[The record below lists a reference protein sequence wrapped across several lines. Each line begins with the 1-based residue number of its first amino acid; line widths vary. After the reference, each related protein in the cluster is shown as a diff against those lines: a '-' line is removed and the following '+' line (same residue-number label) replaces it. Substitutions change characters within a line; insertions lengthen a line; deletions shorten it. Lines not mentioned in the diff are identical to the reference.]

1 VSPWSERARWMLD
14 HHGLA
19 FQKIEHIPFL
29 GERRL
34 RKVLGN
40 PAGRVTVPVL
50 IADGQ
55 TLADS
60 WEIALYAERVGQ
72 GTKLIAE
79 ELAADVRRWHDLAER
94 SLSAG
99 RALTIA
105 SLLANDAALE
115 EMLPPATPR
124 LARRLLRP
132 VARRATRWFVSKY
145 KLDLEAT
152 AQAQGALREGL
163 DAVRS
168 ALVRTEYVLGRF
180 SYADIIAASLLQGVV
195 PVADRYLRLGPA
207 TRSAWTR
214 PDLAASYS
222 DLVAWRDRLYER
234 YRREGAPA
242 ARVGSLA

>member
-1 VSPWSERARWMLD
+1 VLD
-14 HHGLA
+14 HHGLP
-19 FQKIEHIPFL
+19 FHKIEHIPFL

-60 WEIALYAERVGQ
+60 WEIALYADRVGQ
-72 GTKLIAE
+72 GSQLIPA

-94 SLSAG
+94 SMSAG

-132 VARRATRWFVSKY
+132 VARRTTRWFVSKY
-145 KLDLEAT
+145 NLDLAGT
-152 AQAQGALREGL
+152 AQAQGVLRESLAALRSTL
-163 DAVRS
+163 VRS
-168 ALVRTEYVLGRF
+168 DYVLGSF
-180 SYADIIAASLLQGVV
+180 SYADIIAASQLQGVV
-195 PVADRYLRLGPA
+195 PVADQYLRLGSA
-207 TRSAWTR
+207 TRTAWTQ
-214 PDLAASYS
+214 PDLAAAFS
-222 DLVAWRDRLYER
+222 DLVAWRDRLYQR
-234 YRREGAPA
+234 HRRAGAPPPLQSSA
-242 ARVGSLA
+242 SQSAGAV